1 MGYFRH
7 AFWENPSG
15 RRYTYRK
22 IVAYKIKTFLRRWG
36 QRTDKHL
43 GIIML
48 LMVAAYIAFKL
59 Y

>member
-43 GIIML
+43 HTILGLIGAALIAL
-48 LMVAAYIAFKL
+48 LNY
-59 Y
+59 